1 MALSPSP
8 GLWATCSQALETAS
22 VSMADPL
29 VQQQAAEGAVL
40 RAGAAFVAYPLDV
53 LKTQVQ
59 SGHPR
64 YSRLSSL
71 PCLMK
76 DYKLRIFRGYPGV
89 GANSFIMG
97 ALMFGGYRFF
107 DNFWALNHVPDYWR
121 PALAGASIGSL
132 CGFVATPLEQIKTIM
147 ALQESWLKEKKI
159 KTRIY
164 SSVLQGAYQ
173 APLRLKF
180 YAATPLVIRTS
191 LFDGQLFFYNSRLR
205 EWVSHDGVACSSGT
219 RFFVST
225 VGFMFAGLIAA
236 TVNYPF
242 DRVKGLMMGEAYQA
256 STGEVAQHSTLGTFR
271 SICQKHGILG
281 LFRGLPTR
289 SMLHGVV
296 WCCVGLGREACERF
310 GLREAAKRR
319 SAERG
324 NSGNLTA

>member
-1 MALSPSP
+1 MTQPS
-8 GLWATCSQALETAS
+8 LAQICREAVTSAS
-22 VSMADPL
+22 SSMADPL

-40 RAGAAFVAYPLDV
+40 RAQAAFVAYPLDV

-107 DNFWALNHVPDYWR
+107 DNFWALNKVPDYWR
-121 PALAGASIGSL
+121 PALAGASIGGI

-147 ALQESWLKEKKI
+147 ALQESWLREKKI
-159 KTRIY
+159 QQRIY
-164 SSVLQGAYQ
+164 PSVIQGAWQ
-173 APLRLKF
+173 APWRLKF
-180 YAATPLVIRTS
+180 YAAMPLVVRTA

-205 EWVSHDGVACSSGT
+205 EWVARDGAGLSPAA
-219 RFFVST
+219 RFFIST
-225 VGFMFAGLIAA
+225 MGFMFAGLVAA

-256 STGEVAQHSTLGTFR
+256 SIGEVAQRSTGGTFLA
-271 SICQKHGILG
+271 IVQKQGVLG

-289 SMLHGVV
+289 SMLHATV
-296 WCCVGLGREACERF
+296 WCCVGLGREACERLGF
-310 GLREAAKRR
+310 RESAKRR

-324 NSGNLTA
+324 CSRNLTA